1 MSGIRTLA
9 DVERIE
15 RTPLVERVLPGT
27 PTEVFVR
34 SAQRWLDSEALRYV
48 LTGGRA
54 MPVWRWTYAKLCA
67 AFEGAARLFQDLRV
81 TATDVVSIV
90 LPNVPEAVFAFWGAQ
105 SVAVAHAVNPLLEVS
120 GLEVSGLEVS
130 GLEVSGLAA
139 KRKSVVAL
147 ASAGAMARNVTSAD
161 ARVTSVQAVIEVNPR
176 WYGPLPVRLLAWL
189 GEKRGVRQGR
199 RLWPRRLPGATR
211 RPLRSSV
218 RAAPRAPRSSRS

>member
-120 GLEVSGLEVS
+120 GLEVSGL
-130 GLEVSGLAA
+130 AA